1 MFLLKLVYFGSAIAK
16 TDANG
21 PIKIPS
27 KQYTIKEEIYSE
39 PNATIADPSFNKK
52 LAKSKLTLD
61 LTPNTEIWKLKSEMK
76 ASQKLEA
83 LETFE
88 DGDIV
93 CDGKEMKLSL
103 PQEKKNSFVI
113 SGSTIPFGE
122 GSENELDT
130 ATDKKSDFTLDKEGK
145 EGSDK
150 RNCQDESRLLKTDL
164 HTLALNKL
172 SKKSMPEIRLDKEED
187 TVLRSPFKWSKKSM
201 PEIRLDR
208 EEDTTMQ
215 SQFSKKSMPN
225 IGGFGSKN
233 FHEDSIFKRSVNP
246 DQPKQSTIEHSKDMP
261 ETRTEGQDGENTAAE
276 YMHSPSSI
284 SPQTPKRKTSRLFK
298 LSLSKSNLDLK
309 GASLENAE
317 NYHKESLQS
326 NIYGY

>member
-1 MFLLKLVYFGSAIAK
+1 
-16 TDANG
+16 
-21 PIKIPS
+21 
-27 KQYTIKEEIYSE
+27 
-39 PNATIADPSFNKK
+39 
-52 LAKSKLTLD
+52 
-61 LTPNTEIWKLKSEMK
+61 MK

-93 CDGKEMKLSL
+93 RDRKEMKLTL
-103 PQEKKNSFVI
+103 LQEKKNSFVI

-130 ATDKKSDFTLDKEGK
+130 VADKKNDFAQTMQDKEGK
-145 EGSDK
+145 DGSDK
-150 RNCQDESRLLKTDL
+150 RMFTDESRLLKTDI

-172 SKKSMPEIRLDKEED
+172 SKKSMPEIRLDREED
-187 TVLRSPFKWSKKSM
+187 TVLRSPFKMSKKSL

-215 SQFSKKSMPN
+215 SPFKLSKKSMPN
-225 IGGFGSKN
+225 IDGLGSKN
-233 FHEDSIFKRSVNP
+233 FQEDSNFKKSVSP
-246 DQPKQSTIEHSKDMP
+246 DQPKHSTIEHTKDVP
-261 ETRTEGQDGENTAAE
+261 ETRREGQEGETTAEE
-276 YMHSPSSI
+276 YIHSPSSI

-298 LSLSKSNLDLK
+298 LSLSKSSLDLK

-317 NYHKESLQS
+317 NYHKGSQYS
-326 NIYGY
+326 NIYGYEDLTKRLI